1 MGLFDIFKKKS
12 TPAEVKILSHEE
24 KINYAYTNYKKATVD
39 IVLPGGYEQVENII
53 LSLAKICDINL
64 NELGCTDY
72 SSILSI
78 YSSTFIYLA
87 TTDVFNDAF
96 LLEMQT
102 RHSRYIK
109 DEIVANNVLEFCK
122 SHITNYHFPGDNAK
136 IIEINGDKQCELSN
150 TVKTIKIR
158 LDIPPSYL
166 EFYLETA
173 FKKKAHMYN
182 VPGFRKGRAPR
193 SLIEKMYGD
202 SIFWNDA
209 MEIAIINEGKR
220 KLKLLGLNSN
230 EYPSV
235 SLSNADRVNGIT
247 ADVEYISLI

>member
-12 TPAEVKILSHEE
+12 TPSKVKFVSHEE
-24 KINYAYTNYKKATVD
+24 KIKYAYTSYKKATVD
-39 IVLPGGYEQVENII
+39 IVFPNGCEQVENII
-53 LSLAKICDINL
+53 LSIAKICDINL
-64 NELGCTDY
+64 NEVGCTDY
-72 SSILSI
+72 SWILSI
-78 YSSTFIYLA
+78 YSDTFIYLA
-87 TTDVFNDAF
+87 TTDIYNDAF
-96 LLEMQT
+96 LIELQT

-109 DEIVANNVLEFCK
+109 DQIVANNILEFCK
-122 SHITNYHFPGDNAK
+122 PHMTNYHFPGESAK
-136 IIEINGDKQCELSN
+136 IVEINGEKQCELFDDIR
-150 TVKTIKIR
+150 TIKIR

-166 EFYLETA
+166 EFYLEAA
-173 FKKKAHMYN
+173 FKKKAHMYD

-193 SLIEKMYGD
+193 TIIEKMYGD

-209 MEIAIINEGKR
+209 MEMAIINEGKR
-220 KLKLLGLNSN
+220 KLKLLGLDSN